1 MSRKTVRPLFLCLC
15 ALLACAPQASAWQ
28 VEIEGSMDWTHEY
41 YSQRGGAGFFGP
53 YNVDLGAATT
63 TANLNFWMGNQIGT
77 MIATGAN
84 AGRSYFNLNLEPT
97 IKINEAIRLKGKY
110 HLGQYGNPNASDYY
124 TQDSPGT
131 DNAFSEGQW
140 TLFWAT
146 AVTPWGTFAIG
157 KRPWMFGTG
166 LQYDGSDGLTTE
178 SMMISAPAGPLDI
191 GVGFYPYRYAG
202 VSTATS
208 NSGDPFD
215 LPIPPYFNQA
225 DRSGSFIKDAF
236 AFIMYHEGPV
246 QMGVIASYGDYH
258 IGPEAQLVNTGGG
271 ALANPW
277 VSLESVYHHGSVFF
291 KYFNGRFFFNT
302 EAAWLYWRDALKGP
316 GVLPPGFVQ
325 EWVETVEETENGP
338 VVTPVLTT
346 TVIGPNPAFPTGL
359 LPTPRYVEQWRFMAE
374 TGVVVGPSKL
384 SLLYARTPGPDR
396 RAGVLIGKQ
405 SAAFVRHPTYDAHL
419 GNFSMFQPYCYLLG
433 YNYGGGLNAYNLS
446 GDGYLRDA
454 WILGGRFDFAVA
466 ANLNL
471 YGTFVW
477 AERTNNGYGWGCI
490 APNDPADPLAAAYAA
505 PAPPAA
511 PVIPIA
517 VLAPTG
523 VNDGNI
529 RIDINGAPGSPN
541 IPDGALGYEI
551 NAGLD
556 WKLLEGLTASALFA
570 YWKPGKW
577 FNYACVHRSVPGWD
591 VPTPANFWGT
601 RPDKTIDPIM
611 GGMFALS
618 FSF

>member
-1 MSRKTVRPLFLCLC
+1 MKEDWKMVRKTLKLSALG
-15 ALLACAPQASAWQ
+15 LLAFFACVPLAYAWQ

-41 YSQRGGAGFFGP
+41 YAQRGANGFFGP

-63 TANLNFWMGNQIGT
+63 TANLNFWMGNQIGN

-84 AGRSYFNLNLEPT
+84 AGRSYFNVNLEPI

-140 TLFWAT
+140 TTFWAT

-191 GVGFYPYRYAG
+191 GIGYYPYRYAG
-202 VSTATS
+202 LSTAPS

-215 LPIPPYFNQA
+215 LPVPPYFNPA
-225 DRSGSFIKDAF
+225 DRSGSLIKDFF
-236 AFIMYHEGPV
+236 AFVMYHQGPV
-246 QMGVIASYGDYH
+246 QMGIIASYGDYH
-258 IGPEAQLVNTGGG
+258 IGSEAQLVNG
-271 ALANPW
+271 ALANPF
-277 VSLESVYHHGSVFF
+277 VSLESTYHHGSVFLKF
-291 KYFNGRFFFNT
+291 FNGRFFFNT
-302 EAAWLYWRDALKGP
+302 EAAWLYWRDALQGV
-316 GVLPPGFVQ
+316 GVLP
-325 EWVETVEETENGP
+325 N
-338 VVTPVLTT
+338 VTA
-346 TVIGPNPAFPTGL
+346 AFPGGL

-374 TGVVVGPSKL
+374 TGVVTGPSKI

-396 RAGVLIGKQ
+396 RAGALIDKQ
-405 SAAFVRHPTYDAHL
+405 SAAFVRHPTFDSHL
-419 GNFSMFQPYCYLLG
+419 GNFSLFQPYCYLLG

-454 WILGGRFDFAVA
+454 WLLGARLDFAVA
-466 ANLNL
+466 ANLNI

-490 APNDPADPLAAAYAA
+490 APNDFADPLAAAYVA
-505 PAPPAA
+505 PVPPAA
-511 PVIPIA
+511 PVVPIA
-517 VLAPTG
+517 VLTPTG
-523 VNDGNI
+523 VNDGDI
-529 RIDINGAPGSPN
+529 RIDINGAAGSPN
-541 IPDGALGYEI
+541 IPDASLGYEI
-551 NAGLD
+551 NAGID
-556 WKLLEGLTASALFA
+556 WQLLEGLTASALFA

-577 FNYACVHRSVPGWD
+577 FNYACVDRSVPGWD
-591 VPTPANFWGT
+591 APAAGNFWGT
-601 RPDKTIDPIM
+601 RPDKSIDPIL
-611 GGMFALS
+611 GGMFGLS